1 MGAEAINPKSM
12 LRVISSGRNTPD
24 RTPRPPRPPEPYKPL
39 CRPDATITNEPTV
52 NNEFSGVIKPEF
64 TPGIPTSPSHIKPPA
79 YLSAEAQA
87 VWASLVPAL
96 EESGLFTILDYE
108 ALGMCL
114 GAWSIA
120 RLALT
125 DIFEDKR
132 GISIQAA
139 TGNIMKNPAVSTFS
153 TASMLFT
160 NLAREFG
167 MTPGARARLASI
179 VGQKEKSEF
188 EKMLD

>member
-1 MGAEAINPKSM
+1 MGAEVKSM
-12 LRVISSGRNTPD
+12 LKVISSNRAPNRAPL
-24 RTPRPPRPPEPYKPL
+24 PPQPYKPL
-39 CRPDATITNEPTV
+39 CRPDATVTAETKA
-52 NNEFSGVIKPEF
+52 NNEFSGCIH
-64 TPGIPTSPSHIKPPA
+64 PGFMPGVPTSPSHIKPPA

-87 VWASLVPAL
+87 VWQQLVPSL
-96 EESGLFTILDYE
+96 EESGLFTVLDYE

-125 DIFEDKR
+125 DIFTDAR
-132 GISIQAA
+132 GISVPTS
-139 TGNIMKNPAVSTFS
+139 TGGTMKNPAISTFS

-160 NLAREFG
+160 NLAKEFG

-179 VGQKEKSEF
+179 VNQKEKSDF